1 MTLIEE
7 AILTLRRAGYVI
19 EDFGIG
25 VGGMTGADQG
35 IMLGGDAKAV
45 VPYRA
50 GGVAKRFHRRK
61 RRRRIRK

>member
-1 MTLIEE
+1 MTHIEE
-7 AILTLRRAGYVI
+7 AILTLRRAGYII

-35 IMLGGDAKAV
+35 ILLGGDCKAV
-45 VPYRA
+45 VPFRT
-50 GGVAKRFHRRK
+50 GGVAKRFRRRK